1 MTHTLLTYLQLPT
14 TYLTVTMLWTCVLQL
29 SISNIQYLVTWLEMR
44 GFVKYIYLST
54 IIYYQLLIL
63 ILRKRCNS
71 QKHHL
76 RHHINYL
83 RATLKLIISNINLF
97 LCVIGLE

>member
-1 MTHTLLTYLQLPT
+1 MTHTLLTYLQLAT
-14 TYLTVTMLWTCVLQL
+14 TYLTVTMLWACVLQL
-29 SISNIQYLVTWLEMR
+29 SISNIQYLVNWLEMR

-76 RHHINYL
+76 RHLINYL
-83 RATLKLIISNINLF
+83 RATLKLIII
-97 LCVIGLE
+97 